1 MAALTSRSCSAPQ
14 LSHVQRRTPS
24 PARPP
29 GIRAVRAPHEEHS
42 RVLGYD
48 RGTTQTSPPAS
59 TTFTPTRSR
68 SRAIAASA
76 TAPANREPRNIPRTD
91 RSSTPTRPAVL
102 ATDVDAVSPAC
113 RLTAATR
120 AWSRASLTTAFRR
133 FADPRHFLLTAR
145 PARRTR
151 LASAAAPLGFAK
163 RSTIPPSTD
172 ARTASVFR
180 PTSSPALHAGAGRR
194 RRSQSRLIDRYHA
207 SASRV
212 TLAVLTR
219 PRQRTRSAIRIQP
232 SFGTRT
238 PRPSNPTSWLD
249 RPNAR
254 ASRFGTGRRAN
265 PARHRAHASRSVRNS
280 DRYTRAGGST
290 IHQSRAARRTRVVR
304 RSRSS
309 CGASASGVH
318 SVRAGTHL
326 PRRRKNR
333 RPPTRSRRWRS
344 DSHRPQ
350 FHASRAASHH
360 RASARS
366 WAAVGYNRMR

>member
-1 MAALTSRSCSAPQ
+1 M
-14 LSHVQRRTPS
+14 
-24 PARPP
+24 
-29 GIRAVRAPHEEHS
+29 RAPHAEHN

-48 RGTTQTSPPAS
+48 RGATHTSPPAS
-59 TTFTPTRSR
+59 TTLTPTRSR

-76 TAPANREPRNIPRTD
+76 TAPANRLPRNIPRTD
-91 RSSTPTRPAVL
+91 RSSTPTRAAIL
-102 ATDVDAVSPAC
+102 ATDVDAVSVAC

-120 AWSRASLTTAFRR
+120 AWSRASVTTAFRR
-133 FADPRHFLLTAR
+133 FADPRHFLVTAR

-151 LASAAAPLGFAK
+151 RANAAAPRGFSY
-163 RSTIPPSTD
+163 RSSTRPSTD
-172 ARTASVFR
+172 ARTASVFT

-194 RRSQSRLIDRYHA
+194 RRSQSRLIDKYHA
-207 SASRV
+207 SASRE
-212 TLAVLTR
+212 TRAVLTW

-238 PRPSNPTSWLD
+238 PRPSNLTSWFES
-249 RPNAR
+249 PNAR
-254 ASRFGTGRRAN
+254 ASRFGTGRRAS

-290 IHQSRAARRTRVVR
+290 IHQSRARRRTCVVR

-309 CGASASGVH
+309 CSASASGVH
-318 SVRAGTHL
+318 SVPAGTHL

-350 FHASRAASHH
+350 FQASRAASHH
-360 RASARS
+360 RASTHF